1 MARRHLI
8 NVHSSIEGKKPEVEA
23 NEMKY
28 GELAVNHFQG
38 KAFISTRVSDT
49 DMELFP
55 SIHYIEQYPFSS
67 LTVNGLTT
75 LSGTTKIEKIE
86 TGDNTFDKVL
96 DSNSTNAVQNKTIK
110 KVIEDNEKIVSSS
123 LNDLNERKLD
133 ASAYTP
139 TDLSDYYKKE
149 ETSSK
154 TELDT
159 ALGLK
164 ANASDLATKA
174 NTTDLTAHTGNTDI
188 HTTTADKAKWNAAA
202 DKLNTIDTALSAT
215 SNNLVVNSAITK
227 AIQENEEAISA
238 ALNDLNKRKLDASA
252 YTPTDLSNYYKM
264 TETSGK
270 SEISTALSSK
280 ANATDLTSHTG
291 DKTVH
296 ITTDERTSWNNAA
309 TNSHTHS
316 NKDVLDTITTI
327 DTALSAT
334 SNRLVTNSAIT
345 KAIQENEETIS
356 AALNDLNKRLK
367 IIETKLG
374 L

>member
-96 DSNSTNAVQNKTIK
+96 DSNSTNAVQNKAIK

-139 TDLSDYYKKE
+139 TDLS
-149 ETSSK
+149 
-154 TELDT
+154 
-159 ALGLK
+159 
-164 ANASDLATKA
+164 
-174 NTTDLTAHTGNTDI
+174 
-188 HTTTADKAKWNAAA
+188 
-202 DKLNTIDTALSAT
+202 
-215 SNNLVVNSAITK
+215 
-227 AIQENEEAISA
+227 
-238 ALNDLNKRKLDASA
+238 
-252 YTPTDLSNYYKM
+252 NYYKM
-264 TETSGK
+264 AETSGK

-327 DTALSAT
+327 DSALDAS

-345 KAIQENEETIS
+345 KAIQENEEAIS

>member
-86 TGDNTFDKVL
+86 TGDNTFDKAL
-96 DSNSTNAVQNKTIK
+96 DSNSTNAVQNKAIK

-139 TDLSDYYKKE
+139 TDLSDYYKRE
-149 ETSSK
+149 ETSGK

-159 ALGLK
+159 AFGL
-164 ANASDLATKA
+164 KA
-174 NTTDLTAHTGNTDI
+174 NTTDLTTHTGNNTVHI
-188 HTTTADKAKWNAAA
+188 ASAERTKWNAAA
-202 DKLNTIDTALSAT
+202 DKLNTIDSELKID
-215 SNNLVVNSAITK
+215 SNNLVANSAITK

-238 ALNDLNKRKLDASA
+238 SLNDLNKRKLDVSA
-252 YTPTDLSNYYKM
+252 YTPI
-264 TETSGK
+264 TS
-270 SEISTALSSK
+270 
-280 ANATDLTSHTG
+280 
-291 DKTVH
+291 
-296 ITTDERTSWNNAA
+296 DERTKWNNAV
-309 TNSHTHS
+309 TSSHTHA
-316 NKDVLDTITTI
+316 NKAVLDTITAI
-327 DTALSAT
+327 DSELIAG
-334 SNRLVTNSAIT
+334 SNNLVTNSAIT
-345 KAIQENEETIS
+345 KVIQENEEAIS
-356 AALNDLNKRLK
+356 SALNDLNKKIKTMEQEINALK
-367 IIETKLG
+367 TEITALKNKS
-374 L
+374 

>member
-86 TGDNTFDKVL
+86 TGDNTFDKAL
-96 DSNSTNAVQNKTIK
+96 DSNSTNAVQNKAIK
-110 KVIEDNEKIVSSS
+110 KVIEENEKIVSSS

-139 TDLSDYYKKE
+139 TDLSDYYKIE
-149 ETSSK
+149 ETSGK

-238 ALNDLNKRKLDASA
+238 SLNDLNKRKLDVSA
-252 YTPTDLSNYYKM
+252 YAPV
-264 TETSGK
+264 TS
-270 SEISTALSSK
+270 
-280 ANATDLTSHTG
+280 
-291 DKTVH
+291 
-296 ITTDERTSWNNAA
+296 DERTKWNNAV
-309 TNSHTHS
+309 TSSHTHA
-316 NKDVLDTITTI
+316 NKAVLDTITAI
-327 DTALSAT
+327 DTELIAGSK
-334 SNRLVTNSAIT
+334 NLVINSAIT
-345 KAIQENEETIS
+345 KVIQENEEAIS
-356 AALNDLNKRLK
+356 SALNDLNKKIKTMEQEINALK
-367 IIETKLG
+367 TEITALKK
-374 L
+374 